1 MLLNNIFRE
10 VVLVKR
16 FFFWNLGKMD
26 GALRPS
32 SGWCAAA
39 ELRRCACDV
48 RLGAVHYKLLLL
60 LVSPQK
66 RRSKVQPLPA
76 CVTRIP
82 NEGWGDCLFWSLSQG
97 IQHTGGGSHHHRSV
111 RAVLGWRRGC
121 RDTNL
126 CTSTSLWKKQKM
138 DGKKRGGDARTAM
151 PMIKSWPRKVGSW
164 AGNLDSCTCY
174 HSLQA
179 NLTHLWIWTEQEI

>member
-1 MLLNNIFRE
+1 MGLCALL
-10 VVLVKR
+10 
-16 FFFWNLGKMD
+16 LG
-26 GALRPS
+26 GALRLS
-32 SGWCAAA
+32 CGAARA
-39 ELRRCACDV
+39 MSVWGQCTTNFFFLFLLKRGGQKFSLF
-48 RLGAVHYKLLLL
+48 RLA
-60 LVSPQK
+60 SPEY
-66 RRSKVQPLPA
+66 
-76 CVTRIP
+76 P

>member
-60 LVSPQK
+60 VSPQK

-82 NEGWGDCLFWSLSQG
+82 NEGWGDCLF
-97 IQHTGGGSHHHRSV
+97 
-111 RAVLGWRRGC
+111 
-121 RDTNL
+121 
-126 CTSTSLWKKQKM
+126 
-138 DGKKRGGDARTAM
+138 
-151 PMIKSWPRKVGSW
+151 
-164 AGNLDSCTCY
+164 
-174 HSLQA
+174 
-179 NLTHLWIWTEQEI
+179 